1 MNFLKKLLLNV
12 EGKVSL
18 TKLGTWLVALAI
30 GLQQSGVDFSGRIDD
45 LLKVIVAIGAAIGI
59 AGARDALGKK

>member
-1 MNFLKKLLLNV
+1 MVAFLKKLLLNV

-18 TKLGTWLVALAI
+18 TKLGTWLVAISI

-45 LLKVIVAIGAAIGI
+45 LLKIIVAIGAAIGI
-59 AGARDALGKK
+59 AGARDALGK